1 MNSCDVAV
9 IGAGPAGSTAARMA
23 ARSGLHTILF
33 EKQTLPRPKPCG
45 GGLSLAA
52 VNELDF
58 DLPEDVIERCCT
70 AILVT
75 EGAYS
80 NRIETGRE
88 NARMVD
94 RARFDHYLALRAV
107 EAGAELREGEALR
120 SLDPGDRHVKLE
132 TTAGRWTARI
142 VIGADGC
149 TSRVAAGVRPK
160 WRPDERRFCLVAD
173 VPCAPQEIGRLIGD
187 TVVLH
192 YGYVR
197 HGYAWIFPKHECLSF
212 GIGGLLDNA
221 AVTISRFRD
230 FLALWGM
237 DRGSRLRGCH
247 IPITRFRA
255 PVCADR
261 IMLAG
266 DAAGYVD
273 SFSGEG
279 IRYAIASGRM
289 AAERAAAALEAGN
302 CSASFLDGYRRA
314 FEAAYR
320 RDLRVSNLFTD
331 VAFARPNLIMGTL
344 VRSDQVVRRYCHVVR
359 GELAFRDFALWSAA
373 CYPGLLLRR
382 ALRSLVPIRL

>member
-1 MNSCDVAV
+1 MTSCDVAV
-9 IGAGPAGSTAARMA
+9 IGAGPAGSTAARTA
-23 ARSGLHTILF
+23 ARSGLHTVLL
-33 EKQTLPRPKPCG
+33 EKCTFPRTKPCA

-52 VNELDF
+52 ANELDF
-58 DLPEDVIERCCT
+58 DVPDDLIERRCT
-70 AILVT
+70 AILLAQ
-75 EGAYS
+75 GAYS

-94 RARFDHYLALRAV
+94 RARFDHHLAARAV
-107 EAGAELREGEALR
+107 EAGAEFREGVALR
-120 SLDPGDRHVKLE
+120 GLEPGKDRVRLE
-132 TTAGRWTARI
+132 TTGGPWTARI

-173 VPCAPQEIGRLIGD
+173 VPCATEQINRQIGD

-197 HGYAWIFPKHECLSF
+197 HGYAWIFPKREHLSF

-221 AVTISRFRD
+221 ALTISRFRD

-247 IPITRFRA
+247 IPITRFRT

-302 CSASFLDGYRRA
+302 CSASFLDEYRRA
-314 FEAAYR
+314 FEATYR

-331 VAFARPNLIMGTL
+331 VAFGRPDLIMGTL
-344 VRSDQVVRRYCHVVR
+344 LRSDQVVRHYCRVLR
-359 GELAFRDFALWSAA
+359 GELAFHDFAVWSAA
-373 CYPGLLLRR
+373 RFPGLLLRR
-382 ALRSLVPIRL
+382 ALRRRG